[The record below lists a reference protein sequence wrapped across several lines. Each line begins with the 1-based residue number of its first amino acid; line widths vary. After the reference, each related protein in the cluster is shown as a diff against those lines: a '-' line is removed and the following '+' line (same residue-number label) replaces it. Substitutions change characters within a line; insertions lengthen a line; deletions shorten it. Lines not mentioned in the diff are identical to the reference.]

1 MPAAGDESVAGFR
14 ESFEKGGGQ
23 VVKELSMPFPN
34 VEFQALLTEDPG
46 RPAVTLFQAL
56 RQEGYR
62 GGISALRG
70 AVRRLRPC
78 AAPAAF
84 APLTFGRAEAAQVDW
99 GEFGDVFGIG
109 RPVRSSIGL
118 QIVTC

>member
-1 MPAAGDESVAGFR
+1 
-14 ESFEKGGGQ
+14 
-23 VVKELSMPFPN
+23 
-34 VEFQALLTEDPG
+34 
-46 RPAVTLFQAL
+46 
-56 RQEGYR
+56 
-62 GGISALRG
+62 
-70 AVRRLRPC
+70 VRRLRPR

-84 APLTFGRAEAAQVDW
+84 ATLTFGRAEAAQVDW